1 MKTVIRK
8 LSFLALVLALT
19 ISLASCA
26 NIQLKWDSLSP
37 DQQGRIVTSG
47 VQKQIDNLFA
57 TGKAYVT
64 ANPAYTDTWKT
75 KAIPAFDVANK
86 ALGKYINLAK
96 TGKPM
101 TPDAV
106 YAEMTP
112 LIAAITTALLQMG
125 AIK

>member
-1 MKTVIRK
+1 MRK
-8 LSFLALVLALT
+8 VSIFLSILIMVFV
-19 ISLASCA
+19 LASCA
-26 NIQLKWDSLSP
+26 NIQVKWDSLTP

-47 VQKQIDNLFA
+47 IQKQIDNLFA

-64 ANPAYTDTWKT
+64 ANPTYTDTWKT

-96 TGKPM
+96 TGKPT
-101 TPDAV
+101 TPEAV

-112 LIAAITTALLQMG
+112 LIAAITAALVQMG